1 MYTPSSTVTQFFF
14 CICSPSTQQPKKN
27 YSQVEKIL
35 EGHLR
40 LFPLPPQITPVRNHL
55 NVGMNIE
62 TKLACTVA
70 IYVTSGAPA
79 ATHKVVHLRDFN
91 TIYFVLV
98 YQLNKSFS

>member
-1 MYTPSSTVTQFFF
+1 LLPFYSAA
-14 CICSPSTQQPKKN
+14 KK
-27 YSQVEKIL
+27 K
-35 EGHLR
+35 
-40 LFPLPPQITPVRNHL
+40 LFSGGKNIGGAFAPLPPPPQITPVRNHL